1 MNVKTIVTIALIGLL
16 GVGTAAGIFLSDRS
30 QQQEPPSA
38 DVQQEEKEEAPVES
52 SSQKEEEQ
60 EQSSQETKQ
69 QQLAEEFAKEKEEYY
84 LLLANAENP
93 LPQDWSIQTEEVQN
107 GYEMDKRAAPAMREM
122 IQAAKEDGVELM
134 LCSAYRSIEKQQQLF
149 DRYMVSPYVRT
160 RETAATMALPKAK
173 WEENRVLRERSWGEI
188 NTITKDEFKNNYA
201 RNWNFKNTDPLYWRP
216 PAGESIA
223 DVAEDRVHNILTSL
237 SRKSDSESVVMVT
250 HGDFMLALMLTI
262 EDLADEEF
270 LHRADSDDWK
280 ITNCTCLH
288 YTRRDPETGRTS
300 KRVRWEQTARP
311 VLDETTGRWEV
322 KVEPWREFKRPYL
335 SNGDLVDV
343 VQAVDP
349 HLLEYYGK

>member
-1 MNVKTIVTIALIGLL
+1 MSMPLDLYVIRHGESEANVIVQ
-16 GVGTAAGIFLSDRS
+16 AGEQGDNSLYTQDNVTVPDRS
-30 QQQEPPSA
+30 WRLTATGRKQA
-38 DVQQEEKEEAPVES
+38 DCIGRWLVS
-52 SSQKEEEQ
+52 
-60 EQSSQETKQ
+60 
-69 QQLAEEFAKEKEEYY
+69 
-84 LLLANAENP
+84 
-93 LPQDWSIQTEEVQN
+93 
-107 GYEMDKRAAPAMREM
+107 
-122 IQAAKEDGVELM
+122 
-134 LCSAYRSIEKQQQLF
+134 QQQLF

-270 LHRADSDDWK
+270 LHRADS
-280 ITNCTCLH
+280 
-288 YTRRDPETGRTS
+288 
-300 KRVRWEQTARP
+300 
-311 VLDETTGRWEV
+311 TTGRSPTAPACTIHAATRKPAAPPSVCAGSRPPGPCSTRRPAAGRSRWSRGANSSARIS
-322 KVEPWREFKRPYL
+322 PMAIWWMWCRPSIHTCWSITANSLSRKRDFTK
-335 SNGDLVDV
+335 SS
-343 VQAVDP
+343 
-349 HLLEYYGK
+349 

>member
-1 MNVKTIVTIALIGLL
+1 MSMPLDLYVIRHGESEANVIVQ
-16 GVGTAAGIFLSDRS
+16 AGEQGDNSLYTQDNVTVPDRS
-30 QQQEPPSA
+30 WRLTATGRKQA
-38 DVQQEEKEEAPVES
+38 DCIGRWLVS
-52 SSQKEEEQ
+52 
-60 EQSSQETKQ
+60 
-69 QQLAEEFAKEKEEYY
+69 
-84 LLLANAENP
+84 
-93 LPQDWSIQTEEVQN
+93 
-107 GYEMDKRAAPAMREM
+107 
-122 IQAAKEDGVELM
+122 
-134 LCSAYRSIEKQQQLF
+134 QQQLF
-149 DRYMVSPYVRT
+149 
-160 RETAATMALPKAK
+160 
-173 WEENRVLRERSWGEI
+173 
-188 NTITKDEFKNNYA
+188 
-201 RNWNFKNTDPLYWRP
+201 
-216 PAGESIA
+216 
-223 DVAEDRVHNILTSL
+223 
-237 SRKSDSESVVMVT
+237 
-250 HGDFMLALMLTI
+250 GDFMLALMLTI

>member
-1 MNVKTIVTIALIGLL
+1 MSMPLDLYVIRHGESEANVIVQ
-16 GVGTAAGIFLSDRS
+16 AGEQGDDSLYTQDNVTVPDRS
-30 QQQEPPSA
+30 WRLTATGRKQA
-38 DVQQEEKEEAPVES
+38 DCIGRWLVS
-52 SSQKEEEQ
+52 
-60 EQSSQETKQ
+60 
-69 QQLAEEFAKEKEEYY
+69 
-84 LLLANAENP
+84 
-93 LPQDWSIQTEEVQN
+93 
-107 GYEMDKRAAPAMREM
+107 
-122 IQAAKEDGVELM
+122 
-134 LCSAYRSIEKQQQLF
+134 QQQLF

-188 NTITKDEFKNNYA
+188 NTITKDEFKTNYA

-223 DVAEDRVHNILTSL
+223 DVAED
-237 SRKSDSESVVMVT
+237 
-250 HGDFMLALMLTI
+250 
-262 EDLADEEF
+262 F

-311 VLDETTGRWEV
+311 VLDEASGRWEV

>member
-1 MNVKTIVTIALIGLL
+1 MSMPLDLYVIRHGESEANVIVE
-16 GVGTAAGIFLSDRS
+16 AGEQGDDSLYTQDNVTVPDRS
-30 QQQEPPSA
+30 WRLTATGRKQA
-38 DVQQEEKEEAPVES
+38 DCIGRWLVS
-52 SSQKEEEQ
+52 
-60 EQSSQETKQ
+60 
-69 QQLAEEFAKEKEEYY
+69 
-84 LLLANAENP
+84 
-93 LPQDWSIQTEEVQN
+93 
-107 GYEMDKRAAPAMREM
+107 
-122 IQAAKEDGVELM
+122 
-134 LCSAYRSIEKQQQLF
+134 QQQLF

-188 NTITKDEFKNNYA
+188 NTITKDEFKTNYA

-223 DVAEDRVHNILTSL
+223 DVSEDRVHNILTSL

-311 VLDETTGRWEV
+311 VLDEASGRWEV